1 MLTVH
6 TDPYTTLDCCI
17 YTMMRAER
25 YKETR
30 QAVYIQRNIQTRSCN
45 HCCRVKETSIA
56 YSKCV
61 FVALGIQHAVRMRRT
76 ILSYV
81 VCPDLHNF
89 STLSHK
95 RHDFQGGKKVLHI
108 KCVCVDFLYNYC
120 LKRFIITGRIQRD
133 IVLNVH
139 RSCCIVPV
147 ILVRF

>member
-61 FVALGIQHAVRMRRT
+61 FVALGIQHAMRMRRVT
-76 ILSYV
+76 FLSVACLALQY
-81 VCPDLHNF
+81 F

-95 RHDFQGGKKVLHI
+95 RHDFRGKS
-108 KCVCVDFLYNYC
+108 Y
-120 LKRFIITGRIQRD
+120 
-133 IVLNVH
+133 
-139 RSCCIVPV
+139 
-147 ILVRF
+147 